1 MASHRNKVYRQILS
15 AASDSR
21 STRTRAVLRD
31 ALLRLLKNIP
41 LEQIGIRDIAAA
53 ADVGYA
59 TFYRHY
65 PTKDARLGDI
75 AAVEVQSLIQLVLP
89 LMNVKDSL
97 TACEGLFEY
106 AGQRRHV
113 WLILLA
119 GGAAGAFR
127 QALLNT
133 ALEVAA
139 AGPAEAPSPTALAR
153 EARTPRLVSGGG
165 AGLAGG
171 PP

>member
-15 AASDSR
+15 ASIDSR
-21 STRTRAVLRD
+21 STHTRAVLRD

-65 PTKDARLGDI
+65 PTKDALLGDI

-89 LMNVKDSL
+89 LMNVKDAL
-97 TACEGLFEY
+97 NACEGLFDY
-106 AGQRRHV
+106 AGQRRSEERR
-113 WLILLA
+113 
-119 GGAAGAFR
+119 GGKEWGSTCRSRWSA
-127 QALLNT
+127 
-133 ALEVAA
+133 
-139 AGPAEAPSPTALAR
+139 S
-153 EARTPRLVSGGG
+153 
-165 AGLAGG
+165 
-171 PP
+171 

>member
-1 MASHRNKVYRQILS
+1 
-15 AASDSR
+15 
-21 STRTRAVLRD
+21 
-31 ALLRLLKNIP
+31 
-41 LEQIGIRDIAAA
+41 
-53 ADVGYA
+53 
-59 TFYRHY
+59 
-65 PTKDARLGDI
+65 
-75 AAVEVQSLIQLVLP
+75 
-89 LMNVKDSL
+89 MNVKDSL

-139 AGPAEAPSPTALAR
+139 AWPAEAPSPNALSR
-153 EARTPRLVSGGG
+153 EARTRLLVSGAVEVRSEERRGG
-165 AGLAGG
+165 KEWVSTCRSRWS
-171 PP
+171 PYH

>member
-1 MASHRNKVYRQILS
+1 M
-15 AASDSR
+15 
-21 STRTRAVLRD
+21 
-31 ALLRLLKNIP
+31 
-41 LEQIGIRDIAAA
+41 
-53 ADVGYA
+53 
-59 TFYRHY
+59 
-65 PTKDARLGDI
+65 

-139 AGPAEAPSPTALAR
+139 AWPAEAPSRSEERRVGKECGSTCGSRWSPKHLKKKKHKTK
-153 EARTPRLVSGGG
+153 TTHK
-165 AGLAGG
+165 
-171 PP
+171 

>member
-1 MASHRNKVYRQILS
+1 
-15 AASDSR
+15 
-21 STRTRAVLRD
+21 
-31 ALLRLLKNIP
+31 
-41 LEQIGIRDIAAA
+41 
-53 ADVGYA
+53 
-59 TFYRHY
+59 
-65 PTKDARLGDI
+65 
-75 AAVEVQSLIQLVLP
+75 
-89 LMNVKDSL
+89 MNVKDSL

-139 AGPAEAPSPTALAR
+139 AWPAEAPSPKALSR
-153 EARTPRLVSGGG
+153 EARNRLPVSGSFEVLARWPSDPGRPSTRIG
-165 AGLAGG
+165 AQGPCRAVGRLA
-171 PP
+171 

>member
-1 MASHRNKVYRQILS
+1 M
-15 AASDSR
+15 
-21 STRTRAVLRD
+21 
-31 ALLRLLKNIP
+31 
-41 LEQIGIRDIAAA
+41 
-53 ADVGYA
+53 
-59 TFYRHY
+59 
-65 PTKDARLGDI
+65 

-139 AGPAEAPSPTALAR
+139 AWPAEAPSPNALSR
-153 EARTPRLVSGGG
+153 EARTRL
-165 AGLAGG
+165 LARSEEHTSELQSLMRISYAVFRMKKKN
-171 PP
+171 

>member
-1 MASHRNKVYRQILS
+1 M
-15 AASDSR
+15 
-21 STRTRAVLRD
+21 
-31 ALLRLLKNIP
+31 
-41 LEQIGIRDIAAA
+41 
-53 ADVGYA
+53 
-59 TFYRHY
+59 
-65 PTKDARLGDI
+65 

-139 AGPAEAPSPTALAR
+139 AWPAEAPSPNALSR
-153 EARTPRLVSGGG
+153 EDRTRLLVSGAVEVLAWGLSAPARPSVRIG
-165 AGLAGG
+165 AEVLSRVVVRSEEHTSELQSLMGT
-171 PP
+171 